1 MVGPALDLRDWTESC
16 CAELVAAAGA
26 RPGAAVSSSVNY
38 RDPNHNLYTLL
49 EIVQKYLEG
58 SRASPNRGE
67 RESRGFLSHH
77 KWSTVSK
84 FASKMIVGFIYY
96 NDCKVN
102 PEFLRKVIK
111 GDVKHARLV
120 SKGEYERFIQYPNYW
135 ETHFKGCKD
144 FAESEDFLE

>member
-135 ETHFKGCKD
+135 ETHFKDCKD